1 MNEQDSLYES
11 FSLVFTKT
19 TAVYAPVNF
28 LNELKQIFQRKVNI
42 FMLRIQRKIF
52 SLKIYT
58 FKKVLYLMAI
68 DHLHDNESEIKAIFE
83 ENKVDWRRAYNSDDH
98 KVSV

>member
-1 MNEQDSLYES
+1 
-11 FSLVFTKT
+11 
-19 TAVYAPVNF
+19 
-28 LNELKQIFQRKVNI
+28 
-42 FMLRIQRKIF
+42 
-52 SLKIYT
+52 
-58 FKKVLYLMAI
+58 MAI